1 MPTFVVLRR
10 GDEVDRVTGANRP
23 ALMGLVE
30 KWAGAAGAGGAGF
43 GKGYKLGGGGDPGVA
58 VPQLGG
64 GSGGVF
70 LGGAGGAVKYVL
82 DGRVID
88 SLPIG
93 AWARGVLRTV
103 IVFLGLY
110 LTSLFSVSALSLSP
124 PLSLPFSYLKRRAN
138 MHGMVH

>member
-10 GDEVDRVTGANRP
+10 GDEVDRVMGADRG

-30 KWAGAAGAGGAGF
+30 KWAGAAGGAGGGF
-43 GKGYKLGGGGDPGVA
+43 GKGYKLGGDPGVV
-58 VPQLGG
+58 VPPLGGRGGG
-64 GSGGVF
+64 GSF
-70 LGGAGGAVKYVL
+70 LGAGGAVKYVL

-93 AWARGVLRTV
+93 AWARGWLRVV

-110 LTSLFSVSALSLSP
+110 FTSLFSVGVFSSSASLLLSFSP
-124 PLSLPFSYLKRRAN
+124 SLACFAS
-138 MHGMVH
+138 GG